1 MTDNKETLGLGGWVN
16 TFIGGLETSITKSAD
31 LKVGI
36 YEIAILGKMDEDIKH
51 VNRKLSL
58 GMY

>member
-1 MTDNKETLGLGGWVN
+1 MN